1 MKYFNKKEC
10 FTILVMSIPIMIFA
24 LYVNLTHPLA
34 PVIGTYDEVESA
46 NKIIRTTENLKCEI
60 KTTNKKT
67 ANTNK
72 RNKTK
77 SIKSIECTTKTLE
90 PLISNEVELLARVIY
105 AEAGNQDRV
114 GKILV
119 ADVVL
124 NRCDNDGFPD
134 NIVEVI
140 SQKHQFETYSTGAIW
155 KYNLDDSCID
165 VALQEMEAIK
175 RYNED
180 VLYFRTDEF
189 HTYGTPLFQHQ
200 DHYFNGQ

>member
-1 MKYFNKKEC
+1 MNYFNFNKKEC
-10 FTILVMSIPIMIFA
+10 FAIISMFIPIMIFA

-34 PVIGTYDEVESA
+34 PVIDTYEPITGSYDEVESA
-46 NKIIRTTENLKCEI
+46 NKVIHTTENLECKI
-60 KTTNKKT
+60 KTTNKK
-67 ANTNK
+67 
-72 RNKTK
+72 NKTK
-77 SIKSIECTTKTLE
+77 SIKCTTK
-90 PLISNEVELLARVIY
+90 PFISNEVELLARVIY

-114 GKILV
+114 GKLLV

-124 NRCDNDGFPD
+124 NRCENVDFPN
-134 NIVEVI
+134 NIVDVI
-140 SQKHQFETYSTGAIW
+140 SQPHQFETYSTGAIW
-155 KYNLDDSCID
+155 KYDLDDSCID
-165 VALQEMEAIK
+165 VALQEIEAIK